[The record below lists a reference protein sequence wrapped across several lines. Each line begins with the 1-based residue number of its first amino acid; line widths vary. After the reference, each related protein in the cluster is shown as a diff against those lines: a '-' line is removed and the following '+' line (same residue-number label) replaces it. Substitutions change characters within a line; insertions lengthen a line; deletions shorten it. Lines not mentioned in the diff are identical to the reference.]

1 MTGFTQ
7 RAHRHVGRI
16 MLAGALLASAA
27 ASMAQ
32 AASPTGLW
40 QTIDDK
46 TGQPKALVQ
55 IVEDGDGTLTGKIL
69 TGLGSNDDPNRRC
82 TACTDSR
89 KDQLMKGMT
98 IINGMKSDGDTW
110 DGGQILDP
118 ENGKLY
124 KCKMHLD
131 DGGQKLVVR
140 GYIGVS
146 LLGRSQTWVR
156 QQ

>member
-1 MTGFTQ
+1 MKGFTA
-7 RAHRHVGRI
+7 RALTRI
-16 MLAGALLASAA
+16 MMAGALLASAA
-27 ASMAQ
+27 AAMAQ
-32 AASPTGLW
+32 TSSPVGLW

-55 IVEDGDGTLTGKIL
+55 IVQESGGTLSGKVIQ
-69 TGLGSNDDPNRRC
+69 GLGSNDEPTRRC

-89 KDQLMKGMT
+89 KDQLVKGMT
-98 IINGMKSDGDTW
+98 IISDMTPDGSDW
-110 DGGQILDP
+110 AGGQILDP

-124 KCKMHLD
+124 KCKMHLED
-131 DGGQKLVVR
+131 SGNKLVVR
-140 GYIGVS
+140 GYIGIS